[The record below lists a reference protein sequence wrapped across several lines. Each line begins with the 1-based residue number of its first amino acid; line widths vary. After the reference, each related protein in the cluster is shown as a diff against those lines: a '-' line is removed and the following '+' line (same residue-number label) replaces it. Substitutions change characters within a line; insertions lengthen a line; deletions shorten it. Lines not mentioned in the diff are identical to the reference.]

1 MQGSRGKQKLFA
13 LIGIVFCLNLLVL
26 SFPRLMAALYL
37 LNPAQVSQQ
46 PEKLANLARLQKL
59 LQTNERIEHSLSW
72 YETAEN
78 WQLLVI
84 NKIRQMPM
92 LDVVAQDLALQYI
105 DAANR
110 QSLALSPVNPYAWFR
125 LALVGNIRKDPAK
138 KVIDAVRLSCYAERV
153 QPLLLLKRIKLLYP
167 YQAQLDDEMKAVLY
181 DQIYLASQYRLW
193 DLIVLIKQSAGLLP
207 LVEIALQYDADRW
220 NRILKRL

>member
-72 YETAEN
+72 YETGEN

-207 LVEIALQYDADRW
+207 IVEIALQYDADRW

>member
-72 YETAEN
+72 YETGEN

>member
-1 MQGSRGKQKLFA
+1 MQGSRAKQKLFA

-46 PEKLANLARLQKL
+46 PEKLANLARLKKL

-72 YETAEN
+72 YETGEN

>member
-46 PEKLANLARLQKL
+46 PEKLANLARLKKL

-72 YETAEN
+72 YETGEN